1 MILMSKMIFVEY
13 FYQMSIFIKFQFILS
28 SFNFGT
34 NLGLTG
40 GKYLIKTIFDIQTET
55 GIFEIWNVANFKQ
68 VVSI

>member
-40 GKYLIKTIFDIQTET
+40 GKYLIKTIFDIETET

>member
-1 MILMSKMIFVEY
+1 MSKMIFVEY

-40 GKYLIKTIFDIQTET
+40 GKYLIKTIFDIETET